1 MHTQLHNFSVNDR
14 EKRKADNFM
23 NEKNKNQKERR
34 RHSIHTH
41 FTVNNYYYLVKVK
54 PARTFNYASFGQIV
68 KVLEV
73 KTFADLMDKHS

>member
-1 MHTQLHNFSVNDR
+1 
-14 EKRKADNFM
+14 M

-34 RHSIHTH
+34 RHSIHQH
-41 FTVNNYYYLVKVK
+41 FTVNNYFYLVKVK
-54 PARTFNYASFGQIV
+54 PARIFNYASFGLIV